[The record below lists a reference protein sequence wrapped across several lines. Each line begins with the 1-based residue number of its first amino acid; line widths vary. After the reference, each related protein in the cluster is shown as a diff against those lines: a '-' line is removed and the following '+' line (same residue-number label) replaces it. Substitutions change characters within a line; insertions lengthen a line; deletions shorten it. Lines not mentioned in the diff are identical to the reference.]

1 MMTGKKQIY
10 VDNNA
15 TSAADP
21 RVVEAMI
28 QCYRDV
34 PGNASSVHGLGRRA
48 RETVEEARERVAR
61 LIGASADEIVF
72 TSGGTESDNTAIKG
86 TCWALE
92 DRGRHVI
99 TSAVEHH
106 AVLNTCSFLEGRG
119 WEVTV
124 LGVDH
129 HGMVDP
135 ADVEKALTDK
145 TVLVTIMHANNEVG
159 TIQPL
164 AEISSIVKK
173 RGVTFHTDAV
183 QTVGKVTVRV
193 DGLGVDLLSLSG
205 HKFHGPKGVGVLYV
219 RKGTRMHSLIQGGH
233 HESGRRAGTEN
244 VQGITGLGVAA
255 QIALDEMDGD
265 SRKLALLRDRLEK
278 GITDAVESVRVMG
291 HPEKR
296 LPNTLNAC
304 FECVEGESLVLGLD
318 LEGVAVATGSACT
331 SGSLEPSHV
340 LSAMGVNSA
349 LAQGSLRFSLGRD
362 NSENDIDYILE
373 VLPPIVQRL
382 RDMSPL
388 YSRKQEGETSWTR
401 QLRERS

>member
-1 MMTGKKQIY
+1 MRGERQIY
-10 VDNNA
+10 MDNNA

-21 RVVEAMI
+21 RVVEAMVR
-28 QCYRDV
+28 CFREV
-34 PGNASSVHGLGRRA
+34 PGNASSVHGFGKKARDVVEGA
-48 RETVEEARERVAR
+48 REKVAG
-61 LIGASADEIVF
+61 LLGASPEEVIF

-92 DRGRHVI
+92 DKGRHIV
-99 TSAVEHH
+99 TSAVEHP
-106 AVLNTCSFLEGRG
+106 AVLNACSFLEGRG
-119 WEVTV
+119 WDVTV
-124 LGVDH
+124 LGVDG

-135 ADVEKALTDK
+135 SDVEKAITGE

-164 AEISSIVKK
+164 AEMSSIVRK
-173 RGVTFHTDAV
+173 REITFHTDAV
-183 QTVGKVTVRV
+183 QTVGKIPARV
-193 DGLGVDLLSLSG
+193 DELGVDLLSLSG

-244 VQGITGLGVAA
+244 VQGIAGLGVAA
-255 QIALDEMDGD
+255 EIALAEMNEGA
-265 SRKLALLRDRLEK
+265 RKLAALRDRLQK
-278 GITDAVESVRVMG
+278 GILESIDSVHVMG
-291 HPEKR
+291 HPEQR

-304 FECVEGESLVLGLD
+304 FEYVEGESLVLGLD

-340 LSAMGVNSA
+340 LSAMGVDTA
-349 LAQGSLRFSLGRD
+349 LAQGSLRFSLGR
-362 NSENDIDYILE
+362 ENTEDDVGYTLE
-373 VLPPIVQRL
+373 VLPPIVQKL

-388 YSRKQEGETSWTR
+388 YGRK
-401 QLRERS
+401 